1 MTDTPPPA
9 DLQAADGSQHYL
21 RALTDMA
28 DRRAVV
34 TDAAIY
40 TASGIKLVEK
50 GARIDSRL
58 YERLVQH
65 KLREPIDQHLS
76 VENPV
81 NAPALVAASQALVA
95 QYPLPSLLAE
105 ALGASA
111 GRLLAPLRSL
121 PLPAPMA
128 CKLTVMREQW
138 PDLFQHSLQMMLV
151 SVFLGIKSD
160 WSERDCTPLAAAALL
175 HDVGMLHMGSAW
187 NDPDHKIT
195 GAPRNHLAA
204 HPITAMLMVRDAQTY
219 PKAVEVAVLE
229 HHERMDGSGYP
240 RGITGASITPM
251 GRILL
256 LAEVITAFFDKYDD
270 MPAQRLSLMLRL
282 NHRKFPSSLV
292 AHILPLLQEEVARE
306 SALMPLGNDASRQ
319 IELLADA
326 FARWGQIKTSAPDLA
341 KVPPDSAFAFTDA
354 RLLDLEKALAEAGS
368 HPQQH
373 GELLAQLQGDAVGLA
388 EVSMVGGEGLWQLK
402 TILNACHRR
411 WPQLNARATPA
422 DAAVADWCDW
432 VAERL

>member
-187 NDPDHKIT
+187 NDPNHKIT

-282 NHRKFPSSLV
+282 SHRKFPSGLV

-326 FARWGQIKTSAPDLA
+326 FARWGQIRTSVPDLA
-341 KVPPDSAFAFTDA
+341 RMAPDSAFAFTDA
-354 RLLDLEKALAEAGS
+354 RLLALEKALAEAGS

>member
-1 MTDTPPPA
+1 MTDTPLPA

-95 QYPLPSLLAE
+95 QYPLPSLLAD

-111 GRLLAPLRSL
+111 DRLLTPMRSL

-240 RGITGASITPM
+240 RGVTGASITPM

-282 NHRKFPSSLV
+282 SHRKFPSSLV

-341 KVPPDSAFAFTDA
+341 KVPPGSAFAFTDA
-354 RLLDLEKALAEAGS
+354 RLLTLEKALAEAGS